1 MTKSWAAISWVL
13 ICLAQ
18 VGVGYALA
26 FLSNV
31 IINQPVAETFGQFL
45 LIPLGIWLGYIIGVY
60 GVGMLGLALKKI
72 TPKVPGLRLLTT
84 AILAAIP
91 MLILIFNANAAGVEN
106 QAQFQNII
114 MGRMVPY
121 YTQLCAVFALLGFYI
136 TIWWHRVVPAKEKG
150 VIRKNK

>member
-18 VGVGYALA
+18 IGAGYVLA

-31 IINQPVAETFGQFL
+31 IINQPVSETFSQFL
-45 LIPLGIWLGYIIGVY
+45 MIPLGIWLGYIIGVT
-60 GVGMLGLALKKI
+60 GVGMLGLALRKI

-84 AILAAIP
+84 GALAAIP
-91 MLILIFNANAAGVEN
+91 MLILIFNAYTVGIEN
-106 QAQFQNII
+106 QSDFQSIVVS
-114 MGRMVPY
+114 RMVPY

-136 TIWWHRVVPAKEKG
+136 TIWWHRVVPAKK
-150 VIRKNK
+150 KA